1 MDQMN
6 EYSNRRNMAP
16 STTVNIIPNPVG
28 YGNTEDY
35 QVLHRTALYVSNFK
49 SMSLHLST
57 QKV

>member
-1 MDQMN
+1 MN

-49 SMSLHLST
+49 SIFTSINSKSLS
-57 QKV
+57 